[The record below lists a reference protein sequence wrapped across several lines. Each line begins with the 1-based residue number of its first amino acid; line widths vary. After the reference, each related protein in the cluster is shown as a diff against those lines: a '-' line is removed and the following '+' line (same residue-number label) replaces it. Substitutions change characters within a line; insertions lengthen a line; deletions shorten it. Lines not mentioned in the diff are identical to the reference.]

1 MAPSYI
7 ATVAAL
13 LAQVLK
19 LLGIEVGDEQLTN
32 AIVTIITIGAGLVV
46 VFRQLTEG
54 HSNVFGVKPK

>member
-19 LLGIEVGDEQLTN
+19 LIGIEVGDEQLTN

-54 HSNVFGVKPK
+54 RSNLFGVKPK

>member
-7 ATVAAL
+7 ATIAAL

-32 AIVTIITIGAGLVV
+32 AIVTVITIGAGLVV

-54 HSNVFGVKPK
+54 RSNLFGVKPK